1 MFTKIQSGFLV
12 DDSCI
17 SQLLSLVQE
26 VYISSDCNAPLDLR
40 GTFLDISESLDK
52 FWYEWLILKLQ
63 TYGIKEILLNLM
75 QDCSSS
81 RQQQVILNG
90 QTSSSEKVLPGVPQG
105 SVLGS
110 LLVLIY
116 INNILK
122 GTKSIC
128 KIFRDLKITWS
139 MVWKK

>member
-40 GTFLDISESLDK
+40 GTFLDISETLDK

-63 TYGIKEILLNLM
+63 TNGIKEILLNLM
-75 QDCSSS
+75 QDCSIS

-122 GTKSIC
+122 GIKSIC
-128 KIFRDLKITWS
+128 KIFSDLKIT
-139 MVWKK
+139 

>member
-1 MFTKIQSGFLV
+1 M
-12 DDSCI
+12 
-17 SQLLSLVQE
+17 SQLLSLVLE

-128 KIFRDLKITWS
+128 KIFGDLKIT
-139 MVWKK
+139 

>member
-40 GTFLDISESLDK
+40 GTFLDISETLDK

-63 TYGIKEILLNLM
+63 TNGIKEILLNLM
-75 QDCSSS
+75 QDCSIS
-81 RQQQVILNG
+81 RQQQVILNV

-122 GTKSIC
+122 GIKSIC
-128 KIFRDLKITWS
+128 KIFSDLKITWS

>member
-26 VYISSDCNAPLDLR
+26 VYISCDCNAPLDLR
-40 GTFLDISESLDK
+40 GTFLDISETLDK

-63 TYGIKEILLNLM
+63 TNGIKEILLNLM
-75 QDCSSS
+75 QDCSIS
-81 RQQQVILNG
+81 RQQQVILNV

-122 GTKSIC
+122 GIKSIC
-128 KIFRDLKITWS
+128 KIFSDLKIT
-139 MVWKK
+139 

>member
-17 SQLLSLVQE
+17 SQLLSQ

-40 GTFLDISESLDK
+40 GTFLDISETLDK

-63 TYGIKEILLNLM
+63 TNGIKEILLNLM
-75 QDCSSS
+75 QDCSIS

-122 GTKSIC
+122 GIKSIC
-128 KIFRDLKITWS
+128 KIFSDLKIT
-139 MVWKK
+139 

>member
-40 GTFLDISESLDK
+40 GTFLDISETLDK

-63 TYGIKEILLNLM
+63 TNGIKEILLNLM
-75 QDCSSS
+75 QDCSIS
-81 RQQQVILNG
+81 RQQQVILNV

-122 GTKSIC
+122 GIKSIC
-128 KIFRDLKITWS
+128 KIFSDLKIT
-139 MVWKK
+139 

>member
-40 GTFLDISESLDK
+40 GTFLDISETLDK

-63 TYGIKEILLNLM
+63 TNGIKEILLNLM

-122 GTKSIC
+122 GIKSIC
-128 KIFRDLKITWS
+128 KIFSDLKIT
-139 MVWKK
+139 